1 MLGPMATLTL
11 PANAPDAESLKARL
25 YDAWCIQIPVWGT
38 PGGTTSVRLSAQV
51 YNSPDQYAYLASAL
65 RAELR

>member
-11 PANAPDAESLKARL
+11 PAGAPDADTLKARL
-25 YDAWCIQIPVWGT
+25 YHEWRIQIPVWGT
-38 PGGTTSVRLSAQV
+38 PGGTTSVRLSAQI
-51 YNSPDQYAYLASAL
+51 YNSVAQYRYLGEAL